1 MKNIIKDFVNFE
13 NTKTGFEVYSL
24 SNDELGIYE
33 TKNKELLDFVTV
45 LDFPYP
51 QGELAFPKLNNG
63 VFEEYN
69 DTVMLNSQRPQ
80 TVRVNVTH
88 KHFVGNLSF
97 SKETLEDFPEMVNSF
112 MTSKVKELCRKTRN
126 KEIGKLLKQAPLH
139 TINNF
144 DSLKELINSFNPEKN
159 TTLVISQSFYNELET
174 LKNTNGDYIFKSNK
188 KENSTN
194 DLFVNNVLVVSD
206 ETLSEK
212 GAKVAFFGD
221 LESYI
226 ALFERNKN
234 HLKLV
239 INKETFSEE
248 LQVATLFNVQ
258 KIHEEDGLFIKWNNQ

>member
-69 DTVMLNSQRPQ
+69 DTVMLNPQRPQ

-97 SKETLEDFPEMVNSF
+97 SKETLEDCPEMVKSL

>member
-13 NTKTGFEVYSL
+13 DTKTGFELYTL
-24 SNDELGIYE
+24 SNDEVGIYE
-33 TKNKELLDFVTV
+33 TKNKDLLDFVTV

-51 QGELAFPKLNNG
+51 HGELNISKLNSK
-63 VFEEYN
+63 VLEEFN
-69 DTVMLNSQRPQ
+69 EDSIQNTQIPQLVTVK
-80 TVRVNVTH
+80 VKH
-88 KHFVGNLSF
+88 KHFVSNLSF
-97 SKETLEDFPEMVNSF
+97 SRDTLEDFPEMLNGFV
-112 MTSKVKELCRKTRN
+112 MSKVKELCRKTRN

-159 TTLVISQSFYNELET
+159 TTLVISQSLYNELET

-188 KENSTN
+188 KEKSTN

-226 ALFERNKN
+226 TLFERNKN
-234 HLKLV
+234 TLKLV
-239 INKETFSEE
+239 TNQYTFAEE
-248 LQVATLFNVQ
+248 LQVATQFNIQ
-258 KIHEEDGLFIKWNNQ
+258 KMYEEDGLFIKWNN

>member
-1 MKNIIKDFVNFE
+1 MKNIIKDFLNFE
-13 NTKTGFEVYSL
+13 ETKSGFEVYEL
-24 SNDELGIYE
+24 SNNEVGIYE

-45 LDFPYP
+45 LDFPHP
-51 QGELAFPKLNNG
+51 NGELAFPKLNKK
-63 VFEEYN
+63 VLEEYN
-69 DTVMLNSQRPQ
+69 ETFTLNPQTPQ
-80 TVRVNVTH
+80 TVRVNVSH

-97 SKETLEDFPEMVNSF
+97 SRETIEDFPEMVNSF
-112 MTSKVKELCRKTRN
+112 VISKVKELCRKTRN

-144 DSLKELINSFNPEKN
+144 DSLKELINSFDPEKN

-221 LESYI
+221 LKSYI
-226 ALFERNKN
+226 TLFERNKN
-234 HLKLV
+234 YLKLV
-239 INKETFSEE
+239 INKNTFFEE
-248 LQVATLFNVQ
+248 LQVATIFNVQ
-258 KIHEEDGLFIKWNNQ
+258 KIHEEDGLFIQWNN

>member
-1 MKNIIKDFVNFE
+1 MKNIIKDFMNFQE
-13 NTKTGFEVYSL
+13 NKKGFEVYEL
-24 SNDELGIYE
+24 SNDEVGIYE
-33 TKNKELLDFVTV
+33 TKNKDLLDFVTV

-51 QGELAFPKLNNG
+51 NGELAFPKLDKK
-63 VFEEYN
+63 VLEEYN
-69 DTVMLNSQRPQ
+69 ETFTLNPQTPQ
-80 TVRVNVTH
+80 TVMVNVTH
-88 KHFVGNLSF
+88 KHFIGNLSF
-97 SKETLEDFPEMVNSF
+97 SRETIEDFPEMVNSF
-112 MTSKVKELCRKTRN
+112 VISKVKELCRKTRN

-226 ALFERNKN
+226 TLFERNKTT
-234 HLKLV
+234 LKLV
-239 INKETFSEE
+239 TNKFTLFEE
-248 LQVATLFNVQ
+248 LQVATIFNVQ
-258 KIHEEDGLFIKWNNQ
+258 KIHEEDGLFIKWNN